1 MFNFRQDI
9 GIDLGTAT
17 VLVYVK
23 GKGVVL
29 KEPSVVAIDTN
40 SGKVLK
46 VGVEAQNMIGRTPGN
61 IVAIRP
67 LKDGVISDYDTTEKM
82 IRYFL
87 KKVCKNRF
95 FKPRVMVCVPSQATE
110 VEEKAVIDAALS
122 AGAGKTYIIEEPIAA
137 AIGAGIDI
145 AKPYGNMIVDIGGG
159 TADVAVISLGEIVV
173 SNSIKVAGD
182 KFDEAVVK
190 YIRKKHNMMIGDRTA
205 EELKIEIGCVYPRS
219 EPISKEIKGR
229 CLITGLPKVVT
240 VTSDEMLVALEEC
253 ATQIVDAVHMVLEK
267 TPPELVGDISNG
279 GILLTGGGSLIY
291 GLDHLIARETGLEVT
306 IAENAVYCVAKGTG
320 KSLDYMDA
328 MHQGTR
334 YRM

>member
-1 MFNFRQDI
+1 MARDI
-9 GIDLGTAT
+9 GIDLGTANT
-17 VLVYVK
+17 LVYLK
-23 GKGVVL
+23 GKGIIL
-29 KEPSVVAIDTN
+29 REPSVVAMN
-40 SGKVLK
+40 KSEGKILK
-46 VGVEAQNMIGRTPGN
+46 VGNEAKEMIGRTPGN

>member
-291 GLDHLIARETGLEVT
+291 GLDQLIAKETGLEVS

-328 MHQGTR
+328 MHQGSR
-334 YRM
+334 YKM